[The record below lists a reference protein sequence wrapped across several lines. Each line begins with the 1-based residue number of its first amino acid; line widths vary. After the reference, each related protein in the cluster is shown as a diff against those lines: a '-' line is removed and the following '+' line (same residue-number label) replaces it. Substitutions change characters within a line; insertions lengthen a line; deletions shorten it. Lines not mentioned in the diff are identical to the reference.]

1 MRTQGRNLGPLLAAL
16 GLGFALL
23 NLTDLVFLDGGWPE
37 IVGLAFGFVLAGIG
51 LARWRG
57 GAGVGA

>member
-1 MRTQGRNLGPLLAAL
+1 MRTQTRNLGPLLAAL

-23 NLTDLVFLDGGWPE
+23 NLTGLVFLDGGWPE
-37 IVGLAFGFVLAGIG
+37 IAGLALGIVLAGMG

-57 GAGVGA
+57 GAGAGA